1 MLENIDL
8 REQFNF
14 NEEESLV
21 IECLTLYQKIV
32 CAMCS
37 VACIGMEEGVGGKE
51 ERVFVVKNVQMITQ
65 ILVRK
70 LLSDQSLP
78 LIEDSTA

>member
-37 VACIGMEEGVGGKE
+37 ISVVSFEELNGGAE
-51 ERVFVVKNVQMITQ
+51 EKAYVQKNVESITQ
-65 ILVRK
+65 ILIRK
-70 LLSDQSLP
+70 LLSDQSRP

>member
-1 MLENIDL
+1 
-8 REQFNF
+8 
-14 NEEESLV
+14 
-21 IECLTLYQKIV
+21 
-32 CAMCS
+32 MCS
-37 VACIGMEEGVGGKE
+37 VACIGIEEGSGGKE
-51 ERVFVVKNVQMITQ
+51 ERVFVVKNVQIITQ